1 MDPRIETCRRWLSYH
16 MRRAASGM
24 FTPDPAPRERLLRRE
39 RLIEGAL
46 TGSRTPRIAQEIR
59 TGR

>member
-1 MDPRIETCRRWLSYH
+1 MDPRLETCRRWLAYH
-16 MRRAASGM
+16 VRRAASGV

-39 RLIEGAL
+39 HLLDVAL
-46 TGSRTPRIAQEIR
+46 SGSRAPRIAEEIR